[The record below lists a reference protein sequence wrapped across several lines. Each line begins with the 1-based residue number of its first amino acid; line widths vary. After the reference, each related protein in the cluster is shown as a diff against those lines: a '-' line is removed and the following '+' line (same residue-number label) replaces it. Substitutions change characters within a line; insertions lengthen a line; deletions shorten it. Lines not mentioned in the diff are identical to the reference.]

1 MIIATTITKTSSI
14 VNPSC
19 FLDIRCIKTLAC
31 YYLHNIMN
39 YIPRLRVFLL
49 YLSIK
54 KTMAIYMT
62 DHRVG
67 TASHTTHAAK
77 HHSLHLV
84 RNWLIAALF
93 ITITLPMT
101 ASAVTSLS
109 QGFTTDEALSLGSI
123 VSLKN
128 NTTDHVIASS
138 SSSAD
143 SILGVVINDGSS
155 LLTISNGQENQV
167 QVATSGIVSVLVSDI
182 NGEVKQGDSI
192 TASPVKG
199 VGMKATSNAKVV
211 GIAQGQPPNSDNK
224 NQKYTDSE
232 GKEHPIALGEVPV
245 LINVSYYYKQP
256 DKTIIPS
263 AIQNVAN
270 ALAGKTVNTTPILIS
285 GAIFIITLAVVVS
298 IIYSMIRSSII
309 SVGRNPMSQS
319 AVYRDVIQLSALVL
333 GILVVSLTAIYFILT
348 RF

>member
-1 MIIATTITKTSSI
+1 MTDQRAGKTSHTAHATTKYRFGSTGFWVASLVLCALVLPVS
-14 VNPSC
+14 VS
-19 FLDIRCIKTLAC
+19 
-31 YYLHNIMN
+31 
-39 YIPRLRVFLL
+39 
-49 YLSIK
+49 
-54 KTMAIYMT
+54 AI
-62 DHRVG
+62 
-67 TASHTTHAAK
+67 
-77 HHSLHLV
+77 
-84 RNWLIAALF
+84 
-93 ITITLPMT
+93 
-101 ASAVTSLS
+101 TSLS
-109 QGFTTDEALSLGSI
+109 QGFSTDEALSLGSI
-123 VSLKN
+123 VSLKS
-128 NTTDHVIASS
+128 NTTDRVIAASS
-138 SSSAD
+138 SNAD

-155 LLTISNGQENQV
+155 LLTLSNGQEDQV
-167 QVATSGIVSVLVSDI
+167 QVATSGMVSVLVSDI
-182 NGEVKQGDSI
+182 NGEIKQGDSI

-211 GIAQGQPPNSDNK
+211 GIAQGKPVNSDNTQQTYK
-224 NQKYTDSE
+224 DSE
-232 GKEHPIALGEVPV
+232 NKDHPIRLGEVPV

-333 GILVVSLTAIYFILT
+333 GILAVSLTSIYFILT

>member
-1 MIIATTITKTSSI
+1 
-14 VNPSC
+14 
-19 FLDIRCIKTLAC
+19 
-31 YYLHNIMN
+31 
-39 YIPRLRVFLL
+39 
-49 YLSIK
+49 
-54 KTMAIYMT
+54 MT
-62 DHRVG
+62 EQWVG
-67 TASHTTHAAK
+67 TASQIKRAAR
-77 HHSLHLV
+77 HLRLGSIRLWIV
-84 RNWLIAALF
+84 VVAIFALI
-93 ITITLPMT
+93 LPLT

-109 QGFTTDEALSLGSI
+109 QGFATSEALPIGSI

-128 NTTDHVIASS
+128 NTTDQIIAAS

-143 SILGVVINDGSS
+143 SILGVIINDGSS
-155 LLTISNGQENQV
+155 LLTLSNGQENQV
-167 QVATSGIVSVLVSDI
+167 QVATSGMVSVLVSDI
-182 NGEVKQGDSI
+182 NGAIAQGDSI

-211 GIAQGQPPNSDNK
+211 GIAQGKPVNSSPDK
-224 NQKYTDSE
+224 QTYTDGE
-232 GKEHPIALGEVPV
+232 GKQHPIVLGQVPV

-270 ALAGKTVNTTPILIS
+270 ALAGKTVNTTPILVS

-298 IIYSMIRSSII
+298 MIYSMIRSSII

-319 AVYRDVIQLSALVL
+319 AVYRDVIQLSAL
-333 GILVVSLTAIYFILT
+333 ILAILAVSLTAIYFILT

>member
-1 MIIATTITKTSSI
+1 
-14 VNPSC
+14 
-19 FLDIRCIKTLAC
+19 
-31 YYLHNIMN
+31 
-39 YIPRLRVFLL
+39 
-49 YLSIK
+49 
-54 KTMAIYMT
+54 MT

-67 TASHTTHAAK
+67 TTSHTEHKATY
-77 HHSLHLV
+77 HSLT
-84 RNWLIAALF
+84 LIRRSLFSALF
-93 ITITLPMT
+93 IVIALPLC
-101 ASAVTSLS
+101 AGAVTSLS
-109 QGFTTDEALSLGSI
+109 QGFTTDENLALGSI

-128 NTTDHVIASS
+128 NTSDHVIAAS

-155 LLTISNGQENQV
+155 LLTLSNGQDNQV
-167 QVATSGIVSVLVSDI
+167 QVATSGMVSVLVSDI
-182 NGEVKQGDSI
+182 NGEIEQGDSI

-199 VGMKATSNAKVV
+199 VGMKATNNTKVV
-211 GIAQGQPPNSDNK
+211 GIAQGKPDNSANAAQTYK
-224 NQKYTDSE
+224 DSD
-232 GKEHPIALGEVPV
+232 GKDHPIALGEVPV

-263 AIQNVAN
+263 AIQNIAN

-319 AVYRDVIQLSALVL
+319 AVFRDVIQLSALVL
-333 GILVVSLTAIYFILT
+333 GILAVSLTAIYFILT

>member
-1 MIIATTITKTSSI
+1 
-14 VNPSC
+14 
-19 FLDIRCIKTLAC
+19 
-31 YYLHNIMN
+31 
-39 YIPRLRVFLL
+39 
-49 YLSIK
+49 
-54 KTMAIYMT
+54 MAIYMT
-62 DHRVG
+62 DQRAG
-67 TASHTTHAAK
+67 KTSHTAHATTKYRFGSTGFWVA
-77 HHSLHLV
+77 SLVLCALV
-84 RNWLIAALF
+84 
-93 ITITLPMT
+93 LPVSV
-101 ASAVTSLS
+101 SAITSLS
-109 QGFTTDEALSLGSI
+109 QGFSTDEALSLGSI
-123 VSLKN
+123 VSLKS
-128 NTTDHVIASS
+128 NTTDRVIAASS
-138 SSSAD
+138 SNAD

-155 LLTISNGQENQV
+155 LLTLSNGQEDQV
-167 QVATSGIVSVLVSDI
+167 QVATSGMVSVLVSDI
-182 NGEVKQGDSI
+182 NGEIKQGDSI

-211 GIAQGQPPNSDNK
+211 GIAQGKPVNSDNTQQTYK
-224 NQKYTDSE
+224 DSE
-232 GKEHPIALGEVPV
+232 NKDHPIRLGEVPV

-333 GILVVSLTAIYFILT
+333 GILAVSLTSIYFILT

>member
-1 MIIATTITKTSSI
+1 
-14 VNPSC
+14 
-19 FLDIRCIKTLAC
+19 
-31 YYLHNIMN
+31 
-39 YIPRLRVFLL
+39 
-49 YLSIK
+49 
-54 KTMAIYMT
+54 MT
-62 DHRVG
+62 DQRVG
-67 TASHTTHAAK
+67 TASHIRHAAK
-77 HHSLHLV
+77 YVNYRRTRFWVAITTVFML
-84 RNWLIAALF
+84 
-93 ITITLPMT
+93 ITIPVT
-101 ASAVTSLS
+101 AGAVTSLS
-109 QGFTTDEALSLGSI
+109 QGFSTTDALSIGSI
-123 VSLKN
+123 VSLKKD
-128 NTTDHVIASS
+128 TTDTVVASS

-155 LLTISNGQENQV
+155 LLTLSNGQENQV
-167 QVATSGIVSVLVSDI
+167 QVATSGMVSVLVSDI
-182 NGEVKQGDSI
+182 NGAITQGDSI

-211 GIAQGQPPNSDNK
+211 GIAQGEPVNSNPDK
-224 NQKYTDSE
+224 QTYTDSE
-232 GKEHPIALGEVPV
+232 GKQHPILLGQVPV

-298 IIYSMIRSSII
+298 MIYSMIRSSII

-319 AVYRDVIQLSALVL
+319 AVYRDVIQLSAL
-333 GILVVSLTAIYFILT
+333 ILVILGVSLTSIYFILT

>member
-1 MIIATTITKTSSI
+1 
-14 VNPSC
+14 
-19 FLDIRCIKTLAC
+19 
-31 YYLHNIMN
+31 
-39 YIPRLRVFLL
+39 
-49 YLSIK
+49 
-54 KTMAIYMT
+54 MT

-67 TASHTTHAAK
+67 TTSHTEHKANY
-77 HHSLHLV
+77 HSLT
-84 RNWLIAALF
+84 LIRRSIFSALF
-93 ITITLPMT
+93 IVIALPLC
-101 ASAVTSLS
+101 AGAVTSLS
-109 QGFTTDEALSLGSI
+109 QGFTADESLALGSI

-128 NTTDHVIASS
+128 NTSDQVIAAS

-155 LLTISNGQENQV
+155 LLTLSNGQDNQV
-167 QVATSGIVSVLVSDI
+167 QVATSGMVSVLVSDI
-182 NGEVKQGDSI
+182 NGEIEQGDSI

-199 VGMKATSNAKVV
+199 VGMKATNNTKVV
-211 GIAQGQPPNSDNK
+211 GIAQGKPDNSANAAQTYK
-224 NQKYTDSE
+224 DSD
-232 GKEHPIALGEVPV
+232 GKDHPIALGEVPV

-263 AIQNVAN
+263 AIQNIAN

-319 AVYRDVIQLSALVL
+319 AVFRDVIQLSALVL
-333 GILVVSLTAIYFILT
+333 GILAVSLTAIYFILT

>member
-1 MIIATTITKTSSI
+1 MTDQRAGKTSHTAHATTKYRFGSTGFWVASLVLCALVLPVS
-14 VNPSC
+14 VS
-19 FLDIRCIKTLAC
+19 
-31 YYLHNIMN
+31 
-39 YIPRLRVFLL
+39 
-49 YLSIK
+49 
-54 KTMAIYMT
+54 AI
-62 DHRVG
+62 
-67 TASHTTHAAK
+67 
-77 HHSLHLV
+77 
-84 RNWLIAALF
+84 
-93 ITITLPMT
+93 
-101 ASAVTSLS
+101 TSLS
-109 QGFTTDEALSLGSI
+109 QGFSTDEALSLGSI
-123 VSLKN
+123 VSLKS
-128 NTTDHVIASS
+128 NTTDRVIAASS
-138 SSSAD
+138 SNAD

-155 LLTISNGQENQV
+155 LLTLSNGQEDQV
-167 QVATSGIVSVLVSDI
+167 QVATSGMVSVLVSDI
-182 NGEVKQGDSI
+182 NGEIKQGDSI

-199 VGMKATSNAKVV
+199 VGMKATSNAKIV
-211 GIAQGQPPNSDNK
+211 GIAQGKPVNSDNTQQTYK
-224 NQKYTDSE
+224 DSE
-232 GKEHPIALGEVPV
+232 NKDHPIRLGEVPV

-333 GILVVSLTAIYFILT
+333 GILAVSLTSIYFILT

>member
-1 MIIATTITKTSSI
+1 
-14 VNPSC
+14 
-19 FLDIRCIKTLAC
+19 
-31 YYLHNIMN
+31 
-39 YIPRLRVFLL
+39 
-49 YLSIK
+49 
-54 KTMAIYMT
+54 MAIYMT

-67 TASHTTHAAK
+67 AASQAGYAILARAGR
-77 HHSLHLV
+77 SI
-84 RNWLIAALF
+84 RYWLIVTLLILVA
-93 ITITLPMT
+93 LPMAANAIT
-101 ASAVTSLS
+101 PLS
-109 QGFTTDEALSLGSI
+109 QGFTADEAVSLGSI

-128 NTTDHVIASS
+128 NTTDHVVASS
-138 SSSAD
+138 SSNAD
-143 SILGVVINDGSS
+143 SILGVIINDGSS
-155 LLTISNGQENQV
+155 LLSLSNGQENQV
-167 QVATSGIVSVLVSDI
+167 QVATSGMVSVLVSDI
-182 NGEVKQGDSI
+182 NGIVKQGDSI

-211 GIAQGQPPNSDNK
+211 GIAQGSPINSNPEK
-224 NQKYTDSE
+224 HTYTDSE
-232 GKEHPIALGEVPV
+232 GKQHPIVLGEVPI

-333 GILVVSLTAIYFILT
+333 GILAVSLTAIYFILT